1 MIRSTAARN
10 IILGTSSSTRKAI
23 ASEMGFKFDIVKADI
38 DERALGD
45 RSSSAGARDLVL
57 LLAKKKAQAI
67 LAKLTAEQKAS
78 SKILLTADQVVTYK
92 GKILEKPTNKEEV
105 RSNEFSF
112 IETRGF
118 VDSSASLYN
127 IYYIYIYISF
137 GMGIYRND
145 NERCCR
151 LK

>member
-23 ASEMGFKFDIVKADI
+23 ASEMGFKFNIVEADI

-57 LLAKKKAQAI
+57 LLAKTKAQAI

-78 SKILLTADQVVTYK
+78 SKILLTADQVVTHK
-92 GKILEKPTNKEEV
+92 GKILEKPTNKDEV
-105 RSNEFSF
+105 TRSEFSV
-112 IETRGF
+112 IETRC
-118 VDSSASLYN
+118 LW
-127 IYYIYIYISF
+127 
-137 GMGIYRND
+137 M
-145 NERCCR
+145 
-151 LK
+151 